1 MAEQPQTYQLH
12 IRLAA
17 ARELAVGRLGLF
29 RFPAGLYLY
38 TGSAKRNMEARIR
51 RHCSKEKRLRWH
63 IDYLLAAP
71 GAEVTEVRTYTEPE
85 CSLNRRTAGQIIVPG
100 FAASDCSMGCGSHLK
115 YLGLSEPIIS

>member
-1 MAEQPQTYQLH
+1 VAEQPRTYQLH
-12 IRLAA
+12 IRLASDC
-17 ARELAVGRLGLF
+17 ELAVGRLGVF

-71 GAEVTEVRTYTEPE
+71 DAEVVEVQTYIEPE
-85 CSLNRRTAGQIIVPG
+85 CDLNRQSTGRIIVPG
-100 FAASDCSMGCGSHLK
+100 FGASDCRMGCGSHLK
-115 YLGLSEPIIS
+115 YLGGL